1 MNIPQED
8 IDDASWEGAPV
19 TNARNIATESVQE
32 TTVIEKVWVALYLGQ
47 GCLRSRDGEGKNRFL
62 EPREK
67 SETFIL
73 SQEKFNKAD
82 LIPLK
87 AGINI

>member
-32 TTVIEKVWVALYLGQ
+32 TTVIEKVWVAL
-47 GCLRSRDGEGKNRFL
+47 
-62 EPREK
+62 
-67 SETFIL
+67 
-73 SQEKFNKAD
+73 
-82 LIPLK
+82 
-87 AGINI
+87 